1 MDLQEVG
8 CGYIW
13 TGLGWPRNFQ
23 VLNYSTLA
31 KKYVF
36 RGIRFTTIFNKSG
49 HLFSPLFT
57 GCIHKMKLLLSLH
70 VCQGLPYGH
79 IPCGLQT
86 KILSAFSL
94 SHICHVST
102 LHILF
107 DKVTMTISGEE
118 LKLFISA
125 LSTFFCSLVTG
136 LA

>member
-1 MDLQEVG
+1 VVTINICNDKTYCFVQ
-8 CGYIW
+8 
-13 TGLGWPRNFQ
+13 NFH
-23 VLNYSTLA
+23 VLNYSTMA

-36 RGIRFTTIFNKSG
+36 RGIRFITMFNKSG

-57 GCIHKMKLLLSLH
+57 DCFHKMKFLLSLH

-79 IPCGLQT
+79 IPCDLQT

-94 SHICHVST
+94 SHFCHIPT
-102 LHILF
+102 LHSLF

-118 LKLFISA
+118 HKLLISA